1 MELRVMLQLYL
12 CSVKDAALF
21 ALTPIPYPAG
31 IGDGGE
37 GKPEENGMRP
47 ILRRIA
53 IHGGI
58 TAIILGIIG
67 LMMAELASIWIV
79 VAVPGKAAAKGNPV
93 DLSVLRQRLPLFMG
107 VAGFAFVAVGELLL
121 HRIRKNRLP
130 PAPQTP
136 AQADQTEKLLQELL
150 AKEEAKMAAS
160 QQGIAPPTS
169 QESIATNTPPNPP
182 TP

>member
-1 MELRVMLQLYL
+1 
-12 CSVKDAALF
+12 
-21 ALTPIPYPAG
+21 
-31 IGDGGE
+31 
-37 GKPEENGMRP
+37 MRP
-47 ILRRIA
+47 VLRRIA

-79 VAVPGKAAAKGNPV
+79 VAIPGKAAAKGNPV
-93 DLSVLRQRLPLFMG
+93 DLSQLRQRLPLFMG
-107 VAGFAFVAVGELLL
+107 VAGFLFVAVGELVLY
-121 HRIRKNRLP
+121 RVRKNRI
-130 PAPQTP
+130 PQTP
-136 AQADQTEKLLQELL
+136 PTPTQVDQTEKLLQELL

-169 QESIATNTPPNPP
+169 QESSSTDTPPGPP